1 MKLLIGLDVGTSAV
15 KGVLCA
21 PNGSVLAQSQRTVAF
36 IRPAESFV
44 EMDPEVHYR
53 TVCDLV
59 RELASRCPDD
69 DSVAALS
76 MACASGNT
84 ILLDSAGAPLG
95 NIISWLDHRAAGQMG
110 ELLPGFD
117 LSGVYRVVGWQGHDS
132 FPLAHLA
139 WLRRHRPE
147 QFARASRVA
156 MNVDWL
162 TWRLTGTW
170 AIDHSNATTF
180 YIQDQAGRKWHQPY
194 LELLGISEDMLSSLR
209 PSGTAIGPL
218 TAGAAADTG
227 LSASTLLVL
236 GAFDHP
242 SAARATGTLEEGD
255 LLLSCGTSWVGFYPC
270 ARRELLLSQDMLVD
284 PFLSPR
290 GPWAGMFALTAIGVS
305 VEWLIEHL
313 VLRSAAD
320 RADRYGTFNAA
331 AARAPRG
338 ASGLFIN
345 PYHDAAYLE
354 GRAAALGAAREPHEI
369 ARAVM
374 EGTAF
379 EMKGK
384 IEALVSAGL
393 IPRRINMV
401 GGPSLSPIWPRI
413 LAEVTGLEIEIVH
426 GQVAGAVGAAALAG
440 IGAGIFRDDKDAAL
454 SIGGQPVLV
463 TPSDSGSRE
472 YARLY
477 EGYREFLRTEG

>member
-1 MKLLIGLDVGTSAV
+1 MKLLIGLDVGTSAI

-21 PNGSVLAQSQRTVAF
+21 PNGSVLAQSRRSVAF
-36 IRPAESFV
+36 ITPAEGWA
-44 EMDPEVHYR
+44 ELDPESHYR

-59 RELASRCPDD
+59 RELASKCPPGE
-69 DSVAALS
+69 SVAALS
-76 MACASGNT
+76 MASASGNT
-84 ILLDSAGAPLG
+84 LLIGSDGAPLG
-95 NIISWLDHRAAGQMG
+95 TIMSWLDRRAAGQMG
-110 ELLPGFD
+110 ELLPAFD
-117 LSGVYRVVGWQGHDS
+117 LSGVYRVVGWQMGET
-132 FPLAHLA
+132 FPMAHLA
-139 WLRRHRPE
+139 WLRRHQPE

-170 AIDHSNATTF
+170 ALDHSNATPF
-180 YIQDQAGRKWHQPY
+180 YIQDQVGRKWHRPY
-194 LELLGISEDMLSSLR
+194 LDLLGITEDMLSSLH
-209 PSGTAIGPL
+209 PSGSAVGPL
-218 TAGAAADTG
+218 TAKAAADTG
-227 LSASTLLVL
+227 LPPGTLLVL

-270 ARRELLLSQDMLVD
+270 TRRELLLSQDMLVD
-284 PFLSPR
+284 PFLAPR

-305 VEWLIEHL
+305 VEWSIDHL

-331 AARAPRG
+331 ATRAPRG
-338 ASGLFIN
+338 AGGLFIN
-345 PYHDAAYLE
+345 PSRGAAYLE
-354 GRAAALGAAREPHEI
+354 GRAAALGAAHGPHEI

-379 EMKGK
+379 EMRRR
-384 IEALVSAGL
+384 IESLVGAGL
-393 IPRRINMV
+393 IPGRVNMV
-401 GGPSLSPIWPRI
+401 GGPALSPVWPRI

-440 IGAGIFRDDKDAAL
+440 IGAGIFKDEKDAAWSL
-454 SIGGQPVLV
+454 SGQPDQV

-477 EGYREFLRTEG
+477 EGYRESLPAGR

>member
-21 PNGSVLAQSQRTVAF
+21 PSGNVLAQSQRPVAF
-36 IRPAESFV
+36 IRPAQGFAEVEPES
-44 EMDPEVHYR
+44 HYR
-53 TVCDLV
+53 AVCELV
-59 RELASRCPDD
+59 RELASKCPEG

-76 MACASGNT
+76 MSCASGNT
-84 ILLDSAGAPLG
+84 LLLDSDNAPLG
-95 NIISWLDHRAAGQMG
+95 NIISWLDRRAAGQMG

-117 LSGVYRVVGWQGHDS
+117 LSSVYKVVGWQGHDG

-147 QFARASRVA
+147 QLARASRVA
-156 MNVDWL
+156 MNIDWL

-170 AIDHSNATTF
+170 ALDHSNATAF
-180 YIQDQAGRKWHQPY
+180 YIQDQVGRKWHRPF
-194 LELLGISEDMLSSLR
+194 LELLGITEDMLSRLQ
-209 PSGTAIGPL
+209 PSGTAVGPL
-218 TAGAAADTG
+218 TARAAADTG
-227 LSASTLLVL
+227 LPAATLLVL

-270 ARRELLLSQDMLVD
+270 TRRDLLLSQDMLVD
-284 PFLSPR
+284 PFLTPR

-305 VEWLIEHL
+305 VEWLIDHL
-313 VLRSAAD
+313 VLRSTAD
-320 RADRYGTFNAA
+320 RADRYAAFNAA

-338 ASGLFIN
+338 AGGLFIN

-354 GRAAALGAAREPHEI
+354 RSSAALAAARGPHEI

-379 EMKGK
+379 EMRRK
-384 IEALVSAGL
+384 IETLVAAGL
-393 IPRRINMV
+393 IPGRINMV
-401 GGPSLSPIWPRI
+401 GGPSLSPIWPRV

-440 IGAGIFRDDKDAAL
+440 IGAGIFKNEKDAARSL
-454 SIGGQPVLV
+454 AGQPEQV